1 MVTSDIL
8 LSITKNIFVLSCLTG
23 ALPGPGPGAA
33 AGLHAVPGAGL
44 GVEVAVLTSLG
55 PALTRRVTLT
65 RDTGYILIIIIII
78 IITWQNSWHWILV
91 MVRVLVSQ
99 CTISCLLVCDSLDK
113 YQNDL
118 LCIMLST

>member
-1 MVTSDIL
+1 M
-8 LSITKNIFVLSCLTG
+8 LSRLTG

-33 AGLHAVPGAGL
+33 VGLQAVPGAGL
-44 GVEVAVLTSLG
+44 GVEVAVLTNLG

-65 RDTGYILIIIIII
+65 RDTGYILILIIIIV
-78 IITWQNSWHWILV
+78 TWQNSWHWILV

-99 CTISCLLVCDSLDK
+99 CTISCLLVCDSLGK
-113 YQNDL
+113 CQNYL

>member
-65 RDTGYILIIIIII
+65 RDTGYLH
-78 IITWQNSWHWILV
+78 THTHHHHLAELLALDLGHGACARVPVHHLLLAS
-91 MVRVLVSQ
+91 VRQ
-99 CTISCLLVCDSLDK
+99 PGQISK
-113 YQNDL
+113 
-118 LCIMLST
+118 

>member
-1 MVTSDIL
+1 MSR
-8 LSITKNIFVLSCLTG
+8 LTG

-33 AGLHAVPGAGL
+33 AGLQAVPGAGL

-65 RDTGYILIIIIII
+65 RDTGYILILIII

-99 CTISCLLVCDSLDK
+99 CTISCLLVCDSLENIK
-113 YQNDL
+113 IIYYL
-118 LCIMLST
+118 

>member
-1 MVTSDIL
+1 MSR
-8 LSITKNIFVLSCLTG
+8 LTG

-33 AGLHAVPGAGL
+33 AGLQAVPGAGL

-65 RDTGYILIIIIII
+65 RDTGYIHGMPCHHRHYLAELLALDLG
-78 IITWQNSWHWILV
+78 HGAGARVPVHHLLLAG
-91 MVRVLVSQ
+91 VRQ
-99 CTISCLLVCDSLDK
+99 PGK
-113 YQNDL
+113 YQNYL